1 MHISVVANPAIMPR
15 GYIVRSEFPCKIRKR
30 SEFDLT
36 IAKNVG
42 VGRATFFVF
51 LNKELEYIVHILLG
65 KVDGIIRYTDLVAH
79 ISNVRPI
86 LLSRATTVGIGLLPV
101 GHIKSDNVKT
111 LLFEKS
117 SGYCAIHAA

>member
-1 MHISVVANPAIMPR
+1 MHISVVTDPAIMPR
-15 GYIVRSEFPCKIRKR
+15 GYIVRSEFPCEIRKR

-42 VGRATFFVF
+42 IGRAPLFVF
-51 LNKELEYIVHILLG
+51 LNKELEYVVHILLG
-65 KVDGIIRYTDLVAH
+65 KINGIIRYTDLVAH

-86 LLSRATTVGIGLLPV
+86 LLSSATTVGIGLLPV

-111 LLFEKS
+111 LLFQKS
-117 SGYCAIHAA
+117 SGNGAIHAA